1 MTRRALWLPV
11 FLLALAAAPFAAD
24 ARGDAGP
31 ELRFDPFVI
40 PELDEQRG
48 DLRRRGANRGRPRP
62 GRAEAWQPVLR
73 ATLVAGAAS
82 LANLGGTILGPGEQ
96 THGWT
101 LVEVRRFEAVFL
113 HQGERVVLGVQHP
126 KATR

>member
-1 MTRRALWLPV
+1 MTRSALWPAAA
-11 FLLALAAAPFAAD
+11 LLALAVSPLAVAARDDEP
-24 ARGDAGP
+24 R
-31 ELRFDPFVI
+31 LRFDPFAL
-40 PELDEQRG
+40 PELEERQRESG
-48 DLRRRGANRGRPRP
+48 SRERRRRGTAG
-62 GRAEAWQPVLR
+62 EWQPVLR
-73 ATLVAGAAS
+73 ATLVAGDAS
-82 LANLGGTILGPGEQ
+82 LANLGGTVLSPGEQ